1 MSIFPFFEDQ
11 KEQEEKYHLFAE
23 YAYDF
28 EKKEFLKRDGSEYI
42 VYGDEAL
49 KIWIKKALMTD
60 RFNYLAYDPSYGC
73 EISSLIG
80 QVRDVEILKL
90 EIKRLII
97 ECLMVNPYIVEL
109 SNFKILEDED
119 NELVEFDVMTIYNTV
134 RYKAKLG
141 GLNG

>member
-11 KEQEEKYHLFAE
+11 KEQEETYPLFAE

-28 EKKEFLKRDGSEYI
+28 EKKEFLKRDGSEYL

-49 KIWIKKALMTD
+49 KIWIKKTLMTD
-60 RFNYLAYDPSYGC
+60 RFNYLAYDSSYGS
-73 EISSLIG
+73 ELSTLIG
-80 QVRDVEILKL
+80 QVRDLEILKL

-109 SNFKILEDED
+109 SNFKIFEDKD
-119 NELVEFDVMTIYNTV
+119 KELVEFDVITIYNTV
-134 RYKAKLG
+134 RYKANLG